1 MSVFLLIN
9 WGFLLR
15 PLCEV
20 FQIEAGNQHEAVA
33 LLSGRHSAVWVDQ
46 HIHARL
52 RLSKRKHLEGGSF
65 MRKLCACSSTSIRS
79 CLPCRFSI
87 ALGFVQH
94 SGGLFHGFSSADAM
108 KQIRWASEMIGHQ
121 TIFPP
126 GKAFRAGHATAL
138 AFQGASTRHILAAGE
153 WRSRTFLKYIDED
166 TIDAAEFLNATLD
179 NPDNELEE

>member
-9 WGFLLR
+9 LGFLLR
-15 PLCEV
+15 HLSGG
-20 FQIEAGNQHEAVA
+20 FLIEAGNPHEAVS
-33 LLSGRHSAVWVDQ
+33 LPSGRHSAVWVDQ
-46 HIHARL
+46 DMHGCL
-52 RLSKRKHLEGGSF
+52 RLSKRKHRQRGSF
-65 MRKLCACSSTSIRS
+65 TRRPCTCASTSIQF

-94 SGGLFHGFSSADAM
+94 SGGLFHGFSSADAL

-166 TIDAAEFLNATLD
+166 TIDPAEFLNATLD
-179 NPDNELEE
+179 NPDNELED